1 MPKQQQKE
9 GGMHHLF
16 DPRGSQRSSA
26 HEQVYATIEVIYT
39 VVDFGA
45 AGLFIIGSALF
56 FSPEAK
62 APALW
67 CFLIGSICFAL
78 KPSLRLIRQFRYLKL
93 DKIDKLAQEEKT
105 RG

>member
-1 MPKQQQKE
+1 
-9 GGMHHLF
+9 MHHLF

-26 HEQVYATIEVIYT
+26 HEQLYATIELTYT
-39 VVDFGA
+39 VVDFAA
-45 AGLFIIGSALF
+45 AGLFIIGSILF

-78 KPSLRLIRQFRYLKL
+78 KPTLRLIRQFRYLKL
-93 DKIDKLAQEEKT
+93 DKIESLAQDEQSH
-105 RG
+105 G